1 MEMPKAQVVY
11 LPCKDC
17 GLPLPVN
24 AVYVPYM
31 DGKSSCVPHRCQKN
45 DRNV

>member
-1 MEMPKAQVVY
+1 MPKSQVVY

-24 AVYVPYM
+24 AAYVPYL
-31 DGKSSCVPHRCQKN
+31 DGKSSCLPFRCKKN
-45 DRNV
+45 DKNV